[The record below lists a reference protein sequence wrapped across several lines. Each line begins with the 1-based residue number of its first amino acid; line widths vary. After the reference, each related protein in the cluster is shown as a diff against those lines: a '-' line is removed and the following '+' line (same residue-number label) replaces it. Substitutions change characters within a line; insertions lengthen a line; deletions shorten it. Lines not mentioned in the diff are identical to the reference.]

1 MTRVRRFVVFNVV
14 GALGVVVQLTAFAL
28 LTGVAHVH
36 YMAATFIAV
45 VTTVAHNFLWHRSWT
60 WGDRRTGIHI
70 QLLRFTLT
78 NGLVSLVGNL
88 GVMATLVSGAN
99 VPPVPANVV
108 AITVCGLL
116 NFWLGE
122 TFVFSRAD

>member
-1 MTRVRRFVVFNVV
+1 MTRGRRFMVFNVV
-14 GALGVVVQLTAFAL
+14 GALGVVVQLTTFAL

-36 YMAATFIAV
+36 YMTATPVAVAAA
-45 VTTVAHNFLWHRSWT
+45 VAHNFLWHRWWT
-60 WGDRRTGIHI
+60 WGGRRT
-70 QLLRFTLT
+70 QVRLALLRFTLT
-78 NGLVSLVGNL
+78 NGLVSLAGNL

-99 VPPVPANVV
+99 VPLVPANVV
-108 AITVCGLL
+108 AITLCGLL